1 MQKLNEWL
9 GIEFPFIQGG
19 MANIATAE
27 FAAAVSNAGALG
39 LIGAGGMPPEV
50 FQESIRRCRSLTDKP
65 FGVNIMLMHPQV
77 EQLAAI
83 AAEEKVAV
91 ITTGAGD
98 PSRFIPAWKES
109 GAKVIPVVA
118 AVALAKLVAKRGAD
132 AVIAEGTESGG
143 HVGETTT
150 MALVPQVV
158 DAVDIP
164 VIAAGGIASG
174 RQLLAAYAL
183 GAIGAQVGT
192 CLLVSEEC
200 PIHENYKKAVLKA
213 KDRDTVVTGR
223 SVDAPVRCLRNQMTN
238 AYIAKEYIA
247 KEREGADRMEL
258 EHFTLG
264 GLRKAVFDGDVKT
277 GSVMAGQVAG
287 MLHEI
292 KPLRQIFEEMTAQC
306 GQTLKKLEGMGL

>member
-1 MQKLNEWL
+1 MRLDTIL
-9 GIEFPFIQGG
+9 GTQYPFIQGG
-19 MANIATAE
+19 MANIATGE

-39 LIGAGGMPPEV
+39 LIGAGGMDAETLR
-50 FQESIRRCRSLTDKP
+50 SHIRRCRQLTDKP
-65 FGVNIMLMHPQV
+65 FGVNIMLMNPAAPEMAKIVV
-77 EQLAAI
+77 EEQ
-83 AAEEKVAV
+83 VAV
-91 ITTGAGD
+91 VTTGAGN
-98 PSRFIPAWKES
+98 PGAYVPMWKEA
-109 GAKVIPVVA
+109 GIKVFPVVA
-118 AVALAKLVAKRGAD
+118 ATVLARRLAGLGVDG
-132 AVIAEGTESGG
+132 VIAEGTESGG
-143 HVGETTT
+143 HVGEMTT

-238 AYIAKEYIA
+238 AYIAKE
-247 KEREGADRMEL
+247 KEGADRMEL

-306 GQTLKKLEGMGL
+306 GQTLKTLEGMGL

>member
-1 MQKLNEWL
+1 MKLNEIL
-9 GIEFPFIQGG
+9 GTEFPLIQGG
-19 MANIATAE
+19 MANIATGE

-39 LIGAGGMPPEV
+39 IIGAGGMNAYTLREN
-50 FQESIRRCRSLTDKP
+50 IRRCKELTDKP
-65 FGVNIMLMHPQV
+65 FGVNIMLMNPAAPEMAKVVV
-77 EQLAAI
+77 E
-83 AAEEKVAV
+83 EGVKVV
-91 ITTGAGD
+91 TTGAGV
-98 PSRFIPAWKES
+98 PSQYVPAWKEA
-109 GAKVIPVVA
+109 GIKVFPVVA
-118 AVALAKLVAKRGAD
+118 APILAKRLERYGVDGF
-132 AVIAEGTESGG
+132 IAEGTESGG
-143 HVGETTT
+143 HVGELTT
-150 MALVPQVV
+150 MALVPQVA

-238 AYIAKEYIA
+238 AYIAKE
-247 KEREGADRMEL
+247 KEGADRMEL

-264 GLRKAVFDGDVKT
+264 GLRRAVFDGDMKT

-292 KPLRQIFEEMTAQC
+292 KPLRQIFEELTAGC